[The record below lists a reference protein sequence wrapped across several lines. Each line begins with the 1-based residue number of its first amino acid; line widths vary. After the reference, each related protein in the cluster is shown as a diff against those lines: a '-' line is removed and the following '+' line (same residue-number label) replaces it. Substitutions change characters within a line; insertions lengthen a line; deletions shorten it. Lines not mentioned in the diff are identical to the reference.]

1 MNGAVFWGLWWF
13 VVMALAISILLRHS
27 LMGLL
32 MGLLIDHR
40 GKYPSPTG
48 EILTPKI
55 AGVAVR
61 VAAKPLQSSI
71 LATTVWVAGEGA
83 LVEGAKWWLLATVTV
98 PRRC

>member
-1 MNGAVFWGLWWF
+1 MGLWGLWWF

-32 MGLLIDHR
+32 IAHR